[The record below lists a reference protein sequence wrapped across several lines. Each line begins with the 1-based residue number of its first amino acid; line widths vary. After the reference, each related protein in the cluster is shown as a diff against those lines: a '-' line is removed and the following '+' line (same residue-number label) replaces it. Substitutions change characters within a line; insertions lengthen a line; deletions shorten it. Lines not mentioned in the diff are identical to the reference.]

1 MNRFDNPSMWQ
12 EDYYDEDQFAEL
24 YDMMMA
30 EKRKRGPP
38 VVSESPQEERLRK
51 RNNIT
56 PEPAQYP
63 LQNFP
68 APPKKPTPDV
78 VMPDVVPTL
87 VERPHY
93 EMKVPIKERAEGF
106 HILDKLDEIPVS
118 IKFSELL
125 ANAPTLR
132 KEVTQALTSHRQEKK
147 INIASTSLSNTTSL
161 SAPVRVE
168 GIATK
173 AFIDTS
179 AAISAVSNQFRKKFG
194 FDVTRAA
201 SYKICGIDGRK
212 IVPLGEI
219 DGFPLTFGKV
229 TVPITVVVIDASNY
243 DVILGKDW
251 LTKLN
256 AAISYKNAELL
267 LQITWNGRSQTVV
280 MECHNAPQE
289 YTEESD

>member
-1 MNRFDNPSMWQ
+1 PRVAPMNTTGIVCFGCGQGGHVRRDCQLQNHPRMPPATGPNRQPLQPRVQFQQQGARPVNILNKFDNPSMWQ
-12 EDYYDEDQFAEL
+12 EDYYDEDQSAEL

-132 KEVTQALTSHRQEKK
+132 KEVAQALTSHRQEKK
-147 INIASTSLSNTTSL
+147 INIASASLSNTTSL

-173 AFIDTS
+173 AFIDTG
-179 AAISAVSNQFRKKFG
+179 AAVSAVSNQFQKKFG

-219 DGFPLTFGKV
+219 DGFPL
-229 TVPITVVVIDASNY
+229 
-243 DVILGKDW
+243 
-251 LTKLN
+251 
-256 AAISYKNAELL
+256 
-267 LQITWNGRSQTVV
+267 
-280 MECHNAPQE
+280 
-289 YTEESD
+289 